1 MYKPTYEELEE
12 RVSDLEK
19 EKTQLR
25 VQAIYLERLFNS
37 APEAIIWHD
46 NDDVVINVNDEFT
59 RMFGYS
65 REESIG
71 KRINDLVAPKEYR
84 DHAEM
89 FSDMVLH
96 GQRIEGDSRRRRKD
110 GTVFDVSILGA
121 PIIHEGKQMGVFAIY
136 RDITERKRTE
146 EEILLQKIYLERL
159 FNSAPEAI
167 VWHDKTDCIV
177 NVNDEFVRM
186 FGYTRDEAVGKPIND
201 LLVPCELLDEGK
213 EFSRKVIDGERI
225 EADTRRRRKDGT
237 LMDVWVIGSPIMHGG
252 KPIGD
257 YAIYRDITERKKA
270 EEEILLQKSYL
281 ENLFNSAP
289 EAIIWHD
296 NHDIVVNVNEEFT
309 RMFGYLRE
317 EAVGRKI
324 NDLVAP
330 EELRNEA
337 AMFSHMVN
345 NGDRVAADSR
355 RRRKDGTVF
364 DVSILG
370 APIFQEGRQI
380 GVYAIY
386 RDITE
391 RKKAEEEILLQ
402 KTYLERLFNSAPEAI
417 VLHDNE
423 DRILNVNDEFTRMFG
438 YERQEAIG
446 KQINDL
452 VTSDELRQ
460 EAAAVSAR
468 IRNGE
473 WVETES
479 KRNRKDGRLFDVSIL
494 CAPIIYNNKQVG
506 DYAIYRDITEKKK
519 AEEARIRAEAEART
533 AREIQMNFLPDSDP
547 VIAGYSIAGRSIP
560 ALNVGGDYYDFIRLD
575 DHRLAIGLGDV
586 SGHGLPSALVMANLQ
601 ATIRSQAAFDP
612 DPARCLERANR
623 LLYHSTDAHTFV
635 SLFYGILDD
644 RNHSLIYANAG
655 QNWPILFP
663 SVGEPRTLMSHGL
676 VLGVRE
682 NIEYENEEIN
692 VNEGD
697 RLVLYSDG
705 VTEAM
710 NAEREQ
716 FGDERLVEAVMHA
729 PQALS
734 RSLIDHIVGTVGAHV
749 GRIPQADDMTL
760 IVAARKP
767 ITWTGPRSAL

>member
-1 MYKPTYEELEE
+1 MNKPTFEELEE
-12 RVSDLEK
+12 RVSELEK
-19 EKTQLR
+19 EKAQLR
-25 VQAIYLERLFNS
+25 DQAIYLERLFNS

-71 KRINDLVAPKEYR
+71 KRINDLVAPKEFR
-84 DHAEM
+84 EHAEM

-110 GTVFDVSILGA
+110 GSVFDVSILGA

-136 RDITERKRTE
+136 RDITERKKSE
-146 EEILLQKIYLERL
+146 EESILQKTYLERL

-167 VWHDKTDCIV
+167 VWHDKSDRIV
-177 NVNDEFVRM
+177 NVNDEFTRM
-186 FGYTRDEAVGKPIND
+186 FGYTREEAVGMPINA
-201 LLVPCELLDEGK
+201 LLVPEELLDEGI
-213 EFSRKVIDGERI
+213 EFSEKVIGGERI
-225 EADTRRRRKDGT
+225 EADTRRKRKDGS
-237 LMDVWVIGSPIMHGG
+237 LVDVWVIGSPIMHGG

-257 YAIYRDITERKKA
+257 YAIYRDITDRKKA

-289 EAIIWHD
+289 EGIIWHD
-296 NHDIVVNVNEEFT
+296 DNDVVVNVNDEFT
-309 RMFGYLRE
+309 RMFGYSRE

-330 EELRNEA
+330 EDLKNEA

-345 NGDRVAADSR
+345 HGDRVSADSR
-355 RRRKDGTVF
+355 RRRKDGTLF

-370 APIFQEGRQI
+370 APIFREGKQI

-391 RKKAEEEILLQ
+391 RKKAEDEILLQ

-417 VLHDNE
+417 VLHDNH
-423 DRILNVNDEFTRMFG
+423 DRIVNVNDEFTRMFG
-438 YERQEAIG
+438 FERQEAIG

-452 VTSDELRQ
+452 VTSNELRK
-460 EAAAVSAR
+460 EAAEISAR
-468 IRNGE
+468 IGNGE

-479 KRNRKDGRLFDVSIL
+479 KRNRKDGKLFDVSIL

-506 DYAIYRDITEKKK
+506 DYAIYRDITERKK
-519 AEEARIRAEAEART
+519 AEEARMRVEAEART
-533 AREIQMNFLPDSDP
+533 AREIQMNFLPESDP
-547 VIAGYSIAGRSIP
+547 IISGYSVAGRSIP

-575 DHRLAIGLGDV
+575 EHRLAIGLGDV

-635 SLFYGILDD
+635 SLFYGILDI
-644 RNHSLIYANAG
+644 RNHSLTYANAG
-655 QNWPILFP
+655 QNWPIIFP
-663 SVGEPRTLMSHGL
+663 SAGSPAMLTGHGL

-682 NIEYENEEIN
+682 TTEYTNEEI
-692 VNEGD
+692 ELRYGD
-697 RLVLYSDG
+697 LIVFYSDG

-710 NAEREQ
+710 NEAREQ
-716 FGDERLVEAVMHA
+716 FGDERLIGAVRG
-729 PQALS
+729 LS
-734 RSLIDHIVGTVGAHV
+734 RGTPQSLIDCIVRSVSSHV
-749 GRIPQADDMTL
+749 GKMPQADDMTL
-760 IVAARKP
+760 IVAERKS
-767 ITWTGPRSAL
+767 SA

>member
-1 MYKPTYEELEE
+1 MNKPTFEELEE
-12 RVSDLEK
+12 RVSELEK
-19 EKTQLR
+19 EKAQLR
-25 VQAIYLERLFNS
+25 DQAIYLERLFNS

-71 KRINDLVAPKEYR
+71 KRINDLVAPKEFR
-84 DHAEM
+84 EHAEM

-110 GTVFDVSILGA
+110 GSVFDVSILGA

-136 RDITERKRTE
+136 RDITERKKSE
-146 EEILLQKIYLERL
+146 EESILQKTYLERL

-167 VWHDKTDCIV
+167 VWHDKSDRIV
-177 NVNDEFVRM
+177 NVNDEFTRM
-186 FGYTRDEAVGKPIND
+186 FGYTREEAVGMPINA
-201 LLVPCELLDEGK
+201 LLVPEELLDEGI
-213 EFSRKVIDGERI
+213 EFSEKVIGGERI
-225 EADTRRRRKDGT
+225 EADTRRKRKDGS
-237 LMDVWVIGSPIMHGG
+237 LVDVWVIGSPIMHGG

-257 YAIYRDITERKKA
+257 YAIYRDITDRKKA

-289 EAIIWHD
+289 EGIIWHD
-296 NHDIVVNVNEEFT
+296 DNDVVVNVNDEFT
-309 RMFGYLRE
+309 RMFGYSRE

-330 EELRNEA
+330 EDLKNEA

-345 NGDRVAADSR
+345 HGDRVSADSR
-355 RRRKDGTVF
+355 RRRKDGTLF

-370 APIFQEGRQI
+370 APIFREGKQI

-391 RKKAEEEILLQ
+391 RKKAEDEILLQ

-417 VLHDNE
+417 VLHDNH
-423 DRILNVNDEFTRMFG
+423 DRIVNVNDEFTRMFG
-438 YERQEAIG
+438 FERQEAIG

-452 VTSDELRQ
+452 VTSNELRK
-460 EAAAVSAR
+460 EAAEISAR
-468 IRNGE
+468 IGNGE

-479 KRNRKDGRLFDVSIL
+479 KRNRKDGKLFDVSIL

-506 DYAIYRDITEKKK
+506 DYAIYRDITERKK
-519 AEEARIRAEAEART
+519 AEEARMRVEAEART
-533 AREIQMNFLPDSDP
+533 AREIQMNFLPESDP
-547 VIAGYSIAGRSIP
+547 IISGYSVAGRSIP

-575 DHRLAIGLGDV
+575 EHRLAIGLGDV

-635 SLFYGILDD
+635 SLFYGILDI
-644 RNHSLIYANAG
+644 RNHSLTYANAG
-655 QNWPILFP
+655 QNWPIIFP
-663 SVGEPRTLMSHGL
+663 SAGSPAMLTGHGL

-682 NIEYENEEIN
+682 TTEYTNEEI
-692 VNEGD
+692 ELRYGD
-697 RLVLYSDG
+697 LIVFYSDG

-710 NAEREQ
+710 NEAREQ
-716 FGDERLVEAVMHA
+716 FGDERLIGAVRG
-729 PQALS
+729 LS
-734 RSLIDHIVGTVGAHV
+734 RGTSQSLIDCIVRSVSSHV
-749 GRIPQADDMTL
+749 GKMPQADDMTL
-760 IVAARKP
+760 IVAERKS
-767 ITWTGPRSAL
+767 SA